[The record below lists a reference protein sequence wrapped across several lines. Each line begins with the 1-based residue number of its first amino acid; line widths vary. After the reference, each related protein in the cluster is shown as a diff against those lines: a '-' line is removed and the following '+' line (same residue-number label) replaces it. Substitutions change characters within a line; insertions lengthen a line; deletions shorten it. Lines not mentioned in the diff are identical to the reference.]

1 MKWWATWA
9 WHRRAVGFL
18 PFSKSI
24 LIEQGETHKQNA
36 RGVSVY
42 LGERWALGG
51 PPAPGQTNDGWDSS
65 QVITGLWAKALGSRT
80 IKVTLGDMEISMM
93 KLHLPCDMDTDH
105 TEETATEKSSCA
117 AAILA

>member
-1 MKWWATWA
+1 M
-9 WHRRAVGFL
+9 
-18 PFSKSI
+18 
-24 LIEQGETHKQNA
+24 
-36 RGVSVY
+36 
-42 LGERWALGG
+42 
-51 PPAPGQTNDGWDSS
+51 
-65 QVITGLWAKALGSRT
+65 ITGLWAKALGSRT